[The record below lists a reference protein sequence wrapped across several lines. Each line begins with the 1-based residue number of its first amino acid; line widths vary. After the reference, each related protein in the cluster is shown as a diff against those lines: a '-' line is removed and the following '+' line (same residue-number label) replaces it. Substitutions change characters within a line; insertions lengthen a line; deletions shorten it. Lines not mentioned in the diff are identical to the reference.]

1 MNFNF
6 NEFNQKYDELE
17 FIGEGS
23 SAFVKKCME
32 KSSGKIFACK
42 VMGNRDLEKEMSCKE
57 EFTLL

>member
-17 FIGEGS
+17 YIGEGS

-32 KSSGKIFACK
+32 KSTG
-42 VMGNRDLEKEMSCKE
+42 
-57 EFTLL
+57 